1 MSYIKNKIYLT
12 LSKTQKSALCN
23 FLRALVKKCP
33 NFDIQKI
40 YEKFVEDEEYYFKMD
55 NPHFEFLEDI
65 LYDEDFKSDTLSYL
79 KECKSYYNYK
89 EAQKPLIEAQKA
101 FEKQKRKFLQ
111 DVKMQKEPPT
121 KKQLY
126 YYERLC
132 KKYNIDKKDT
142 TNLSKYDLKTM
153 ISEILDEYSR
163 NSENIDF
170 SRDWAKRG

>member
-33 NFDIQKI
+33 NFDIHKI

-65 LYDEDFKSDTLSYL
+65 LYDETFRSDTILYL
-79 KECKSYYNYK
+79 KECKKYYDYK
-89 EAQKPLIEAQKA
+89 KSQAPLIAKQKE

-111 DVKMQKEPPT
+111 DVKMSKEAPT
-121 KKQLY
+121 KKKLY
-126 YYERLC
+126 YYDRLC
-132 KKYNIDKKDT
+132 KKYNIEKLDVEA
-142 TNLSKYDLKTM
+142 LSRLDLKT
-153 ISEILDEYSR
+153 EIGKIIDEHSGD
-163 NSENIDF
+163 SCHIGE
-170 SRDWAKRG
+170 